1 MNRTASKAMRYAAHV
16 LCLGILLGA
25 ASGALAKPAY
35 VASTVNLR
43 AAPNTGSEVVSKI
56 PGGSLIDADNCTDG
70 WCAVNWQGKSG
81 FAIQTALDMSGR
93 VPQRR
98 VARGPGPGPTVYED
112 EPEYVVEGPAYYYG
126 PRPYYGYGPYYRG
139 GWGWRHRW

>member
-1 MNRTASKAMRYAAHV
+1 MRYAAR
-16 LCLGILLGA
+16 LLSFGILLGA
-25 ASGALAKPAY
+25 ATGALAKPAY
-35 VASTVNLR
+35 VASTVNMR
-43 AAPNTGSEVVSKI
+43 AAPNTSSEVVSKI

-93 VPQRR
+93 VPQRP

-112 EPEYVVEGPAYYYG
+112 DREYVVDGPGYYYG
-126 PRPYYGYGPYYRG
+126 PRPYYYGYGPYYRG